1 MQETELSFLTLLHT
15 ITLCAGNQG
24 FERIS
29 TTTTTEDAA
38 AWSVPGHWVPPHE
51 TWYFKRSHQGEVTH
65 PNPQRTWAGGNPSS
79 GEVLLAAG
87 RGRVVK
93 HKAFWPSCTGLFGST
108 TNTGTVSQVDR
119 FAIYTPIT
127 VSIQKS
133 LRISLR
139 GIFKST

>member
-1 MQETELSFLTLLHT
+1 M
-15 ITLCAGNQG
+15 
-24 FERIS
+24 
-29 TTTTTEDAA
+29 
-38 AWSVPGHWVPPHE
+38 
-51 TWYFKRSHQGEVTH
+51 
-65 PNPQRTWAGGNPSS
+65 

-87 RGRVVK
+87 GGGVVK

-108 TNTGTVSQVDR
+108 TNTGTVSQVDW